1 MNKREQGSHYETM
14 AAEYLKNKGYEI
26 ILQNFFSKN
35 GEIDIIAKYTD
46 TLVFCEVK
54 YRSNTRYGLP
64 EEAVD
69 YRKQDKIRKT
79 AAYYLYR
86 NNFPAL
92 QDSNTRNYPLQSVP
106 KSDDDSYNIR
116 NLISR

>member
-1 MNKREQGSHYETM
+1 M
-14 AAEYLKNKGYEI
+14 AAEYLKNKGYEVI
-26 ILQNFFSKN
+26 SQNFFSKN
-35 GEIDIIAKYTD
+35 GEIDIIAKDTD

-86 NNFPAL
+86 NNFPVE
-92 QDSNTRNYPLQSVP
+92 TRVRFDVIAVLGE
-106 KSDDDSYNIR
+106 KITHIEDAF
-116 NLISR
+116 

>member
-86 NNFPAL
+86 NNFPVE
-92 QDSNTRNYPLQSVP
+92 TRVRFDVIAVLGE
-106 KSDDDSYNIR
+106 KITHIEDAF
-116 NLISR
+116 

>member
-26 ILQNFFSKN
+26 ISQNFFSKN
-35 GEIDIIAKYTD
+35 GEIDIIAKDTD

-86 NNFPAL
+86 NNFPVE
-92 QDSNTRNYPLQSVP
+92 TRVAFDVIAVLGE
-106 KSDDDSYNIR
+106 KITHIEDAF
-116 NLISR
+116 

>member
-14 AAEYLKNKGYEI
+14 AAEYLKNKGYKI
-26 ILQNFFSKN
+26 ITQNFFSKN
-35 GEIDIIAKYTD
+35 GEIDIIAKDTD

-54 YRSNTRYGLP
+54 YRSNARYGLP

-86 NNFPAL
+86 NNFPVE
-92 QDSNTRNYPLQSVP
+92 TRVRFDVIAVLGE
-106 KSDDDSYNIR
+106 KITHIEDAF
-116 NLISR
+116 

>member
-26 ILQNFFSKN
+26 ISQNFFSKN
-35 GEIDIIAKYTD
+35 GEIDIIAKDTD
-46 TLVFCEVK
+46 TIVFCEVK

-86 NNFPAL
+86 NNFPVE
-92 QDSNTRNYPLQSVP
+92 TRVRFDVIAVLGE
-106 KSDDDSYNIR
+106 KITHIEDAF
-116 NLISR
+116 

>member
-14 AAEYLKNKGYEI
+14 AAEYLKNKGYEVI
-26 ILQNFFSKN
+26 SQNFFSKN
-35 GEIDIIAKYTD
+35 GEIDIIAKDTD

-86 NNFPAL
+86 NNFPVE
-92 QDSNTRNYPLQSVP
+92 TRVRFDVIAVLGE
-106 KSDDDSYNIR
+106 KITHIEDAF
-116 NLISR
+116 

>member
-1 MNKREQGSHYETM
+1 MNKREQGGHYETM

-35 GEIDIIAKYTD
+35 GEIDIIAKDTD

-86 NNFPAL
+86 NNFPVE
-92 QDSNTRNYPLQSVP
+92 TRVRFDVIAVLGE
-106 KSDDDSYNIR
+106 KITHIEDAF
-116 NLISR
+116 

>member
-26 ILQNFFSKN
+26 ISQNFFSKN
-35 GEIDIIAKYTD
+35 GEIDIIAKGTD

-86 NNFPAL
+86 NNFPVE
-92 QDSNTRNYPLQSVP
+92 TRVRFDVIAVLGE
-106 KSDDDSYNIR
+106 KITHIEDAF
-116 NLISR
+116 

>member
-26 ILQNFFSKN
+26 ITQNFFSKN
-35 GEIDIIAKYTD
+35 GEIDIIAKDTD

-86 NNFPAL
+86 NNFPVE
-92 QDSNTRNYPLQSVP
+92 TRVRFDVIAVLGE
-106 KSDDDSYNIR
+106 KITHIEDAF
-116 NLISR
+116 

>member
-35 GEIDIIAKYTD
+35 GEIDIIAKDTD

-86 NNFPAL
+86 NNFPVE
-92 QDSNTRNYPLQSVP
+92 TRVRFDVIAVLGG
-106 KSDDDSYNIR
+106 KITHIEDAF
-116 NLISR
+116 

>member
-1 MNKREQGSHYETM
+1 MNKREQGSHYATM

-26 ILQNFFSKN
+26 ISQNFFSKN
-35 GEIDIIAKYTD
+35 GEIDIIAKDTD

-54 YRSNTRYGLP
+54 YRSNARYGLP

-86 NNFPAL
+86 NNFPVE
-92 QDSNTRNYPLQSVP
+92 TRVRFDVIAVLGE
-106 KSDDDSYNIR
+106 KITHIEDAF
-116 NLISR
+116 

>member
-26 ILQNFFSKN
+26 ISQNFFSKN
-35 GEIDIIAKYTD
+35 GEIDIIAKDTD

-54 YRSNTRYGLP
+54 YRSNARYGLP

-86 NNFPAL
+86 NNFPVE
-92 QDSNTRNYPLQSVP
+92 TRVRFDVIAVLGE
-106 KSDDDSYNIR
+106 KITHIEDAF
-116 NLISR
+116 

>member
-26 ILQNFFSKN
+26 ISQNFFSKN
-35 GEIDIIAKYTD
+35 GEIDIIAKDTD

-86 NNFPAL
+86 NNFPVE
-92 QDSNTRNYPLQSVP
+92 TRVRFDVIAVLGG
-106 KSDDDSYNIR
+106 KITHIEDAF
-116 NLISR
+116 

>member
-35 GEIDIIAKYTD
+35 GEIDIIAKDTD

-54 YRSNTRYGLP
+54 YRSNARYGLP

-86 NNFPAL
+86 NNFPVE
-92 QDSNTRNYPLQSVP
+92 TRVRFDVIAVLGE
-106 KSDDDSYNIR
+106 KITHIEDAF
-116 NLISR
+116 

>member
-1 MNKREQGSHYETM
+1 MNKRKLGNDYEDK
-14 AAEYLKNKGYEI
+14 ACEYLESIGYI
-26 ILQNFFSKN
+26 ILERNFRSKK
-35 GEIDIIAKYTD
+35 GEIDIIAKDTD

-79 AAYYLYR
+79 AAYYLFR
-86 NNFPAL
+86 NNFPVE
-92 QDSNTRNYPLQSVP
+92 TRVRFDVIAVLGE
-106 KSDDDSYNIR
+106 KITHIEDAF
-116 NLISR
+116 

>member
-35 GEIDIIAKYTD
+35 GEIDIIAKDTD

-86 NNFPAL
+86 NNFPVE
-92 QDSNTRNYPLQSVP
+92 TRVRFDVIAVLGE
-106 KSDDDSYNIR
+106 KITHIEDAF
-116 NLISR
+116 

>member
-35 GEIDIIAKYTD
+35 GEIDIIAKDTD

-64 EEAVD
+64 DEAVD

-86 NNFPAL
+86 NNFPVE
-92 QDSNTRNYPLQSVP
+92 TRVRFDVIAVLGE
-106 KSDDDSYNIR
+106 KITHIEDAF
-116 NLISR
+116 

>member
-35 GEIDIIAKYTD
+35 GEIDIIAKDTD

-79 AAYYLYR
+79 ATYYLYR
-86 NNFPAL
+86 NNFPVE
-92 QDSNTRNYPLQSVP
+92 TRVRFDVIAVLGE
-106 KSDDDSYNIR
+106 KITHIEDAF
-116 NLISR
+116 

>member
-14 AAEYLKNKGYEI
+14 ASEYLKNKGYKI
-26 ILQNFFSKN
+26 ITQNFFSKN
-35 GEIDIIAKYTD
+35 GEIDIIAKDTD

-86 NNFPAL
+86 NNFPVE
-92 QDSNTRNYPLQSVP
+92 TRVRFDVIAVLGE
-106 KSDDDSYNIR
+106 KITHIEDAF
-116 NLISR
+116 

>member
-26 ILQNFFSKN
+26 ITQNFFSKN
-35 GEIDIIAKYTD
+35 GEIDIIAKDTD
-46 TLVFCEVK
+46 TIVFCEVK

-86 NNFPAL
+86 NNFPVE
-92 QDSNTRNYPLQSVP
+92 TRVRFDVIAVLGE
-106 KSDDDSYNIR
+106 KITHIEDAF
-116 NLISR
+116 

>member
-35 GEIDIIAKYTD
+35 GEIDIIAKDTD
-46 TLVFCEVK
+46 NLVFCEVK

-86 NNFPAL
+86 NNFPVE
-92 QDSNTRNYPLQSVP
+92 TRVRFDVIAVLGE
-106 KSDDDSYNIR
+106 KITHIEDAF
-116 NLISR
+116 

>member
-26 ILQNFFSKN
+26 ISQNFFSKN
-35 GEIDIIAKYTD
+35 GEIDIIAKDTD

-86 NNFPAL
+86 NNFPVE
-92 QDSNTRNYPLQSVP
+92 TRVRFDVIAVLGE
-106 KSDDDSYNIR
+106 KITHIEDAF
-116 NLISR
+116 

>member
-14 AAEYLKNKGYEI
+14 AAEYLKNKGYKI
-26 ILQNFFSKN
+26 ITQNFFSKN
-35 GEIDIIAKYTD
+35 GEIDIIAKDTD

-86 NNFPAL
+86 NNFPVE
-92 QDSNTRNYPLQSVP
+92 TRVRFDVIAVLGE
-106 KSDDDSYNIR
+106 KITHIEDAF
-116 NLISR
+116 

>member
-1 MNKREQGSHYETM
+1 MNKKEQGNHYETM

-35 GEIDIIAKYTD
+35 GEIDIIAKDTD

-86 NNFPAL
+86 NNFPVE
-92 QDSNTRNYPLQSVP
+92 TRVRFDVIAVLGE
-106 KSDDDSYNIR
+106 KITHIEDAF
-116 NLISR
+116 